1 MSKELFQKRLEQ
13 IATDSGHIRNVCVQS
28 QFAGGGL
35 IADEGE
41 RLASIEAAAVESP
54 LFEALGEHAGGVATA
69 WGTAIHE
76 YADRFGRMPSD
87 EMLASA
93 ATSLRN
99 ITSDLRAGAGNS
111 KLLESVQSSIDST
124 EGQEFRARQAGLIL
138 PVMLM
143 AATSD
148 AATFIPAGA
157 NESEIFRIR
166 RHAGTTFGDYT
177 RGDEL
182 GEFSHGQY
190 SQMDQIYAFPED
202 QQPDGNRNQYVYNSA
217 TSGPKLVVPFQKG
230 TVKITVDRRE
240 VAAEAQNDKLFGSV
254 KRDGVEYVVNGDLQ
268 HDKGIATITTSKP
281 LPLGSRL
288 HLCYD
293 VDIEAK
299 PELIPTIIH
308 KITSVKLRPHQ
319 AVIAAEHTIQAYW
332 MLNRE
337 FSLDLKSMQMSQMR
351 NYLAY
356 EKDIKNLRKMIFAA
370 LERDTFD
377 LTIPDGLSFREHWEM
392 LGRTLSSISSRLMAT
407 TLVSG
412 LVGMYC
418 GVEAVA
424 TFKSLGAPHFE
435 PAPGYR
441 QVPRVHFVGIL
452 FGMYRIFEV
461 PVELEAV
468 KGDPSTRL
476 GKWDCLCYARGE
488 SHTDAGLVLGDAVP
502 ATMYGHNT
510 SKELRDRN
518 TLWELAYCDIH
529 PDNGQAFFSI
539 LSLLPAQASAA
550 PQAAAAD
557 PEASQAGE

>member
-35 IADEGE
+35 ITDESE
-41 RLASIEAAAVESP
+41 RLAAIEAAAAESP
-54 LFEALGEHAGGVATA
+54 MFEALGEHAGGVATA

-99 ITSDLRAGAGNS
+99 ITSGLRAGAGNS
-111 KLLESVQSSIDST
+111 KMLESVQSSIETT

-166 RHAGTTFGDYT
+166 RHAGTTFGDYN
-177 RGDEL
+177 RGEEL

-202 QQPDGNRNQYVYNSA
+202 QQPDGTRKQYIYNAS
-217 TSGPKLVVPFQKG
+217 TSGPKIVVPFLKG
-230 TVKITVDRRE
+230 SVKVSIDRRE
-240 VAAEAQNDKLFGSV
+240 VATEAQAGKLFGTM
-254 KRDGVEYVVNGDLQ
+254 KRGEVEFVVNGDVQ
-268 HDKGIATITTSKP
+268 YEKGIATITTNEP
-281 LPLGSRL
+281 LPKGSRL
-288 HLCYD
+288 HLSYD

-308 KITSVKLRPHQ
+308 NITSVKLRPHQ
-319 AVIAAEHTIQAYW
+319 AVLAAEHTIQAYW

-337 FSLDLKSMQMSQMR
+337 FALDLKSMQMSQMR

-370 LERDTFD
+370 SVRETFD
-377 LTIPDGLSFREHWEM
+377 LTIPDGLSFRDHWEM
-392 LGRTLSSISSRLMAT
+392 LGRTLSSVSSRLMAT
-407 TLVSG
+407 TKVSG

-424 TFKSLGAPHFE
+424 TIKSLGAPHFVPVE
-435 PAPGYR
+435 GYR
-441 QVPRVHFVGIL
+441 QVPRVHFVGVL

-461 PVELEAV
+461 PVEIEAV
-468 KGDPSTRL
+468 KGDPSTKL
-476 GKWDCLCYARGE
+476 GRWDCLCYARGE

-518 TLWELAYCDIH
+518 TLWELSYCDIH
-529 PDNGQAFFSI
+529 PDNGAAFFSI
-539 LSLLPAQASAA
+539 LSLLPAKAPAAPEAAAA
-550 PQAAAAD
+550 PQAA
-557 PEASQAGE
+557 E